1 MVSKQLI
8 LDTIC
13 QINIVLSDYSKF
25 NENVSFTITKYSNS
39 YIISLI
45 NIIF

>member
-25 NENVSFTITKYSNS
+25 NEC
-39 YIISLI
+39 IIYDYQI
-45 NIIF
+45 Q